1 VIHRRFRA
9 LRNARAPRGSGEQ
22 DANGSAEQCTASLR
36 RGAVPGWTQS
46 RVEVRLSCRV
56 LYAKL
61 CSAADCSQL
70 VRRHAMY
77 DCAQRYHEG
86 TCPLYEGGIV
96 MAFLRLEV
104 RELTGSATKR
114 LVLAA
119 LFLALGLLMPFL
131 TGQIPSVGSSLLP
144 MHLPVLI
151 CGFVCGWPTGL
162 VVGLITPVLRSL
174 IFGMPPLF
182 PTAVVMSF
190 ELAAYGFAAGW
201 FRRLFPKTIAS
212 VYLTLILSML
222 LGRVVWGVA
231 SLLILGFAGR
241 GFTWKAFM
249 AGAFVNALP
258 GIILQLVVIPVVIIA
273 LDRARLI
280 DDV

>member
-1 VIHRRFRA
+1 
-9 LRNARAPRGSGEQ
+9 
-22 DANGSAEQCTASLR
+22 
-36 RGAVPGWTQS
+36 
-46 RVEVRLSCRV
+46 
-56 LYAKL
+56 
-61 CSAADCSQL
+61 
-70 VRRHAMY
+70 
-77 DCAQRYHEG
+77 
-86 TCPLYEGGIV
+86 
-96 MAFLRLEV
+96 MAFLCLGV
-104 RELTGSATKR
+104 RQLTRSATRK

-131 TGQIPSVGSSLLP
+131 TGQIPGMGSKLLP

-162 VVGLITPVLRSL
+162 IVGLIMPVLRSL

-190 ELAAYGFAAGW
+190 ELAAYGFATGW
-201 FRRLFPKTIAS
+201 LRRVFPKTNAS

-222 LGRVVWGVA
+222 LGRVVWGAA

-249 AGAFVNALP
+249 AGAFVKALP

>member
-1 VIHRRFRA
+1 
-9 LRNARAPRGSGEQ
+9 
-22 DANGSAEQCTASLR
+22 
-36 RGAVPGWTQS
+36 
-46 RVEVRLSCRV
+46 
-56 LYAKL
+56 
-61 CSAADCSQL
+61 
-70 VRRHAMY
+70 
-77 DCAQRYHEG
+77 
-86 TCPLYEGGIV
+86 

-131 TGQIPSVGSSLLP
+131 TGQIPSVGSRLLP
-144 MHLPVLI
+144 ITTRLDLRFCVRMAD
-151 CGFVCGWPTGL
+151 GL

-222 LGRVVWGVA
+222 LGRVVWGVT

>member
-1 VIHRRFRA
+1 
-9 LRNARAPRGSGEQ
+9 
-22 DANGSAEQCTASLR
+22 
-36 RGAVPGWTQS
+36 
-46 RVEVRLSCRV
+46 
-56 LYAKL
+56 
-61 CSAADCSQL
+61 
-70 VRRHAMY
+70 
-77 DCAQRYHEG
+77 
-86 TCPLYEGGIV
+86 
-96 MAFLRLEV
+96 MAFLCSEV
-104 RELTGSATKR
+104 RELTGSATRK

-131 TGQIPSVGSSLLP
+131 TGQIPGVGSKLLP

-190 ELAAYGFAAGW
+190 ELAAYGFATGW
-201 FRRLFPKTIAS
+201 LRRVLPKTNAA
-212 VYLTLILSML
+212 VYPTLILSML
-222 LGRVVWGVA
+222 LGRVVWGAA
-231 SLLILGFAGR
+231 SLLVLGFAGR

-273 LDRARLI
+273 IDRAKLI

>member
-1 VIHRRFRA
+1 MKV
-9 LRNARAPRGSGEQ
+9 LVL
-22 DANGSAEQCTASLR
+22 CTR
-36 RGAVPGWTQS
+36 TV
-46 RVEVRLSCRV
+46 LSW
-56 LYAKL
+56 YFL
-61 CSAADCSQL
+61 CL
-70 VRRHAMY
+70 
-77 DCAQRYHEG
+77 G
-86 TCPLYEGGIV
+86 
-96 MAFLRLEV
+96 V
-104 RELTGSATKR
+104 RELSGSATKR

-131 TGQIPSVGSSLLP
+131 TGQIPNLGSKLLP

-162 VVGLITPVLRSL
+162 VVGLITPVFRSL
-174 IFGMPPLF
+174 IVGMPPLF

-190 ELAAYGFAAGW
+190 ELAAYGFATGW
-201 FRRLFPKTIAS
+201 FRRLFPKTGVF

-231 SLLILGFAGR
+231 SMLILGFAGR

-258 GIILQLVVIPVVIIA
+258 GIILQLVLIPIIIIA
-273 LDRARLI
+273 LDRAKLT

>member
-1 VIHRRFRA
+1 MSSVLDFLQPLTVVSSSYHTQFI
-9 LRNARAPRGSGEQ
+9 GEQ
-22 DANGSAEQCTASLR
+22 
-36 RGAVPGWTQS
+36 W
-46 RVEVRLSCRV
+46 
-56 LYAKL
+56 
-61 CSAADCSQL
+61 
-70 VRRHAMY
+70 
-77 DCAQRYHEG
+77 YHEG
-86 TCPLYEGGIV
+86 TSPPNEDGIV
-96 MAFLRLEV
+96 MVFLCLGV
-104 RELTGSATKR
+104 SKLSGSATKK

-131 TGQIPSVGSSLLP
+131 TGQIPNLGSKLLP

-162 VVGLITPVLRSL
+162 VVGLITPVFRSL

-190 ELAAYGFAAGW
+190 ELAAYGFATGW
-201 FRRLFPKTIAS
+201 LRRLFPKTGVF

-222 LGRVVWGVA
+222 LGRIVWGVA
-231 SLLILGFAGR
+231 SMLILGFTGR

-258 GIILQLVVIPVVIIA
+258 GIILQVVLIPIIIIA
-273 LDRARLI
+273 LDRANLT

>member
-1 VIHRRFRA
+1 MV
-9 LRNARAPRGSGEQ
+9 
-22 DANGSAEQCTASLR
+22 
-36 RGAVPGWTQS
+36 
-46 RVEVRLSCRV
+46 
-56 LYAKL
+56 
-61 CSAADCSQL
+61 
-70 VRRHAMY
+70 
-77 DCAQRYHEG
+77 
-86 TCPLYEGGIV
+86 
-96 MAFLRLEV
+96 FLRLGV
-104 RELTGSATKR
+104 RELSGSATKK

-131 TGQIPSVGSSLLP
+131 TGQIPNLGSKLLP

-162 VVGLITPVLRSL
+162 VVGLITPVFRSL

-182 PTAVVMSF
+182 PTAVVMCF
-190 ELAAYGFAAGW
+190 ELAAYGFATGR
-201 FRRLFPKTIAS
+201 FRRLFPKTGVF

-231 SLLILGFAGR
+231 SMLILGFAGR

-249 AGAFVNALP
+249 AGAFLNALP
-258 GIILQLVVIPVVIIA
+258 GIILQLVLIPVIVIA
-273 LDRARLI
+273 LDRANLT